1 MTSEQGTI
9 IKTNGNNAWVR
20 VKRSTMCECC
30 KSRSSCETLGGGG
43 DMEAEALNTAGGKV
57 GDRVLLRISSK
68 SLLKISFIFYM
79 TPVLALII
87 GAVIGNKIGEK
98 LSLNPELCSLL
109 LGIVTCAISFVFI
122 KMFSK
127 HHRNNRE
134 YMPEIIKILSSD
146 PGRDESQMNIK
157 TGENG

>member
-98 LSLNPELCSLL
+98 LSLNPDCYMRDFFCIHKNVLQTSPKQP
-109 LGIVTCAISFVFI
+109 GIHA
-122 KMFSK
+122 
-127 HHRNNRE
+127 RNYKN
-134 YMPEIIKILSSD
+134 PIIGS
-146 PGRDESQMNIK
+146 G
-157 TGENG
+157 